1 MVHPPPVK
9 FRSETILRESWALI
23 CPGLPTASRSP
34 HSMELSSHSKNT
46 LESRVFG
53 YKFSVFSFFF
63 LHFSHLMWLHHVTH
77 QLNIW
82 NTLAWGPVDFFHRC
96 NMRCNQNIP
105 RSFSTRSS
113 SQQCLASFT
122 PVLKHFPLCDIRLVC
137 RVKRQYWLLFET
149 ILNDHGSCFSGYDL
163 QHFLLACTLISSLRA
178 DGLCRTVACVILF
191 HYRAHWKYWSFFLGK
206 KKNRKHAHLLHY
218 H

>member
-1 MVHPPPVK
+1 
-9 FRSETILRESWALI
+9 
-23 CPGLPTASRSP
+23 
-34 HSMELSSHSKNT
+34 
-46 LESRVFG
+46 
-53 YKFSVFSFFF
+53 
-63 LHFSHLMWLHHVTH
+63 MWLHHVTH

-122 PVLKHFPLCDIRLVC
+122 PVLKHFSLCDIRLVC

-206 KKNRKHAHLLHY
+206 KKQKTCTPPALSLDFPPCNRKSSWRITVFIHLRKLFFY
-218 H
+218 F

>member
-1 MVHPPPVK
+1 
-9 FRSETILRESWALI
+9 
-23 CPGLPTASRSP
+23 
-34 HSMELSSHSKNT
+34 
-46 LESRVFG
+46 
-53 YKFSVFSFFF
+53 
-63 LHFSHLMWLHHVTH
+63 
-77 QLNIW
+77 
-82 NTLAWGPVDFFHRC
+82 
-96 NMRCNQNIP
+96 MRCNQNIP

-191 HYRAHWKYWSFFLGK
+191 HYRAHWKYWSFFLKDYCVHTLEEIIFLFLKGDGPDL
-206 KKNRKHAHLLHY
+206 NAVTLLHVWFHNFCHY
-218 H
+218 SGSRRTTDKRILI